1 MHLDPDGI
9 AFATLMRAPR
19 RAEPEN
25 LASPYSQS
33 LGQLLEASA
42 VKKAYRKALLAVHP
56 DKQDSGNVE

>member
-1 MHLDPDGI
+1 
-9 AFATLMRAPR
+9 MRAPR